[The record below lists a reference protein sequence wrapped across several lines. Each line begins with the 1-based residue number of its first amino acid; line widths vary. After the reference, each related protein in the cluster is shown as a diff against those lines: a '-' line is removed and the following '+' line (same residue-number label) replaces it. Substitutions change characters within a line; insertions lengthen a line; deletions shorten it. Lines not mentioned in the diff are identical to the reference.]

1 MAKIIIAGGGFGGIV
16 AAQSLR
22 NELGNEHDILLI
34 SNLDKFYM
42 RAAFPGVALGHI
54 NPEEIVLSLPE
65 LLHKRNIDFLAG
77 EIEKVD
83 PKEQKVYS
91 SDQTIDYDYLVMAM
105 GAHFAYEKIP
115 GFKDYGHSL
124 QTIDMALKLRKAI
137 SSFKG
142 GTFVAGVAQNSPCE
156 GPALEVLFQLDH
168 YLREKGKRDQTEF
181 HYFTAKPV
189 AFAPGGPVV
198 QDFVK
203 EQFEKHNI
211 HLHVNVELSEI
222 AENEVRFKDGHAL
235 ESQLSFIM
243 PAYEGPKGL
252 QGSGLVGEGG
262 FVPVNEQLRSV
273 HYPNVFA
280 TGDMIQMVGPKM
292 GHNAMAGAKVI
303 ARNIAHELRVS
314 NANALY
320 TPEVLCVMEM
330 GGDNAA
336 YIEADTIWGG
346 TRSKV
351 PVTGPVAAFMKKSF
365 KEYFVRE
372 QGNIDYIL

>member
-1 MAKIIIAGGGFGGIV
+1 
-16 AAQSLR
+16 
-22 NELGNEHDILLI
+22 
-34 SNLDKFYM
+34 
-42 RAAFPGVALGHI
+42 
-54 NPEEIVLSLPE
+54 
-65 LLHKRNIDFLAG
+65 
-77 EIEKVD
+77 
-83 PKEQKVYS
+83 
-91 SDQTIDYDYLVMAM
+91 MAM

-115 GFKDYGHSL
+115 GFNDYGHSM
-124 QTIDMALKLRKAI
+124 QTIDMALKLREAI
-137 SSFKG
+137 SSFEG
-142 GTFVAGVAQNSPCE
+142 GNFVTGVAPNSPCE

-168 YLREKGKRDQTEF
+168 YLREKGIRDQTEF
-181 HYFTAKPV
+181 HYFTAKAV

-203 EQFEKHNI
+203 ELFKKHNI

-222 AENEVRFKDGHAL
+222 AENEVRFKDGLAL

-243 PAYEGPKGL
+243 PAYEGPKAL
-252 QGSGLVGEGG
+252 QGSGLEGEGG
-262 FVPVNEQLRSV
+262 FVPVDEQLRSV
-273 HYPNVFA
+273 HYSNVFA
-280 TGDMIQMVGPKM
+280 TGDMIQMLGPKM

-303 ARNIAHELRVS
+303 ARNIAQELKIN
-314 NANALY
+314 NANAIY
-320 TPEVLCVMEM
+320 RPEVLCVMEM

-351 PVTGPVAAFMKKSF
+351 PVTGPVAAFMKKAF